1 MNYIDIFN
9 GDADGIIALLQLRLA
24 EPRDSQLVT
33 GVKRDIQLMK
43 TLKYS
48 ADCDVTV
55 LDISMEKNIEGLVQ
69 ALEAGAT
76 VQYFDHHRPGEIP
89 KHDLLDAH
97 IDMDP
102 NVCTALLVDAYLNGR
117 FHLWA
122 ITAAYG
128 DNLIAKAEQLADAAK
143 LGTSKREQL
152 KEFGTLINYNGY
164 GATVD
169 DLHIPPA
176 TLFEMLLP
184 YQNPFDAIAADN
196 SPFTLLQQAYQQDMA
211 KAEAAECITNTDASE
226 VYLLPN
232 QQWSRRVS
240 GVFGNYLANQH
251 PNKAH
256 AVVSDSGDD
265 SYLIS
270 VRAPL
275 NNKTGADEVCSE
287 FVTGGGRKAAAGINK
302 LPKVQLDAFV
312 SRLNEFYS

>member
-24 EPRDSQLVT
+24 EPRGSQLVT
-33 GVKRDIQLMK
+33 GVKRDIQLMDK
-43 TLKYS
+43 LEFT
-48 ADCDVTV
+48 ADDVITV
-55 LDISMEKNIEGLVQ
+55 LDVSMEKNMVGLNK
-69 ALEAGAT
+69 ALQVGAK
-76 VQYFDHHRPGEIP
+76 VSYFDHHRPGDIP
-89 KHDLLDAH
+89 KHPSLNAT

-102 NVCTALLVDAYLNGR
+102 NVCTALLVDSYLEGQ
-117 FHLWA
+117 FHMWA

-128 DNLIAKAEQLADAAK
+128 DNLLAKAEQLADKAK
-143 LGTSKREQL
+143 LSSFEREQL

-164 GATVD
+164 GASID

-176 TLFEMLLP
+176 KLFESLLP
-184 YQNPFDAIAADN
+184 FQNPFDAIAADN
-196 SPFTLLQQAYQQDMA
+196 SPFALLQQAYQQDMA
-211 KAEAAECITNTDASE
+211 EAEAAECIANTDTSE

-251 PNKAH
+251 PDKAH
-256 AVVSDSGDD
+256 AVVSDSGDGT
-265 SYLIS
+265 YLIS

-302 LPKVQLDAFV
+302 LPHEQLNGFV